1 MTEAS
6 EGVRIVKRHRAMRLI
21 VSGLATLVS
30 LMVVVGDRPVAAHA
44 VLAPHV
50 HRGVCGD
57 LTDAEPT
64 MLDELGYV
72 IPLLDAT
79 AATPAG
85 PFKPAGPEG
94 AFPTMLGLTTI
105 DTSLDDL
112 LAAPHAIDVHIIDEG
127 EGSDV
132 LTANDTETLDIVL
145 ACGNIGGVRNGDDL
159 VFGLQSAPDAGTD
172 TMGIAW
178 LHANADDTTTVRLF
192 VSQGLAEG
200 GYGAV
205 PTPAS
210 DDETGR

>member
-1 MTEAS
+1 MIEATK
-6 EGVRIVKRHRAMRLI
+6 GVQDVTIQRAMMLI
-21 VSGLATLVS
+21 ATGFATMVLLV
-30 LMVVVGDRPVAAHA
+30 LVIGDRPAAAHA

-50 HRGVCGD
+50 HAGICGD
-57 LTDAEPT
+57 LADGEPT
-64 MLDELGYV
+64 TLNELGYV
-72 IPLLDAT
+72 TPLLDLT

-105 DTSLDDL
+105 ETSLDDL
-112 LAAPHAIDVHIIDEG
+112 LAAPYAIDIHIIDEG

-132 LTANDTETLDIVL
+132 LTADDTETLDIVL
-145 ACGNIGGVRNGDDL
+145 ACGNIGGVRNGDDI

-178 LHANADDTTTVRLF
+178 LHANADATTTVRLF

-205 PTPAS
+205 PTPSS
-210 DDETGR
+210 DS